1 MRLRLICSAL
11 ILTLAAFAP
20 SAFADSYTYT
30 TDGCFHTACPP
41 AASAT
46 LDFADNTVSGQN
58 DGQLVFTGVPTTTN
72 TTGTAVD
79 LGKFTF
85 TALNSGTSAP
95 AGTFFT
101 LAVNFT
107 VPTGTTGT
115 PFTAL
120 VSGEVF
126 GSGGGA
132 SITFNP
138 ITQTFTDSDG
148 SFTLTL
154 EDKGNFQV
162 CQPNTATCSARTEEV
177 LGDIVPISAPDASGL
192 SLLGVSGFFLLGAI
206 KRKFIG

>member
-11 ILTLAAFAP
+11 ILTLAVFAP

-30 TDGCFHTACPP
+30 TDGCFGTACSPTTP
-41 AASAT
+41 AT
-46 LDFADNTVSGQN
+46 LLFADNSLPQN
-58 DGQLVFTGVPTTTN
+58 DGKLVFAGVGSTTN
-72 TTGTAVD
+72 TTGTSVD
-79 LGKFTF
+79 LGGFTF
-85 TALNSGTSAP
+85 TALNSGTSSP

-107 VPTGTTGT
+107 APTGTTGS

-162 CQPNTATCSARTEEV
+162 CQPNSPACSARSEEV
-177 LGDIVPISAPDASGL
+177 FGDITPVADASGL
-192 SLLGVSGFFLLGAI
+192 SLLGASGLFLLGAI
-206 KRKFIG
+206 RRKFIG

>member
-30 TDGCFHTACPP
+30 TDGCFGTACSPMTP
-41 AASAT
+41 AT
-46 LDFADNTVSGQN
+46 LFFADNTLSQN
-58 DGQLVFTGVPTTTN
+58 DGKLVFTGAPTTIN
-72 TTGTAVD
+72 TTGTLVD
-79 LGKFTF
+79 LGGFTF
-85 TALNSGTSAP
+85 TVLNGGGTSSP

-107 VPTGTTGT
+107 APTGTTGS

-126 GSGGGA
+126 GTGGGA
-132 SITFNP
+132 SITFSP

-162 CQPNTATCSARTEEV
+162 CQPNTATCSGRSEEV
-177 LGDIVPISAPDASGL
+177 YGDITPIVAPDASGL
-192 SLLGVSGFFLLGAI
+192 SLLGASGLFLLGVF
-206 KRKFIG
+206 KRKFVS